1 MSATTAGPRPGV
13 RPVARRRPVVPARGE
28 ALRRGVLGILV
39 ALLLWEVGTQLDEWT
54 GLAVPFVAE
63 LPPPTAVAADFGEL
77 LTTPGYWSSWSLS
90 LQRVG
95 LGFSVALLLG
105 GGIGLLMASRPR
117 VRQVFFPVLETLRPI
132 PPLAWVPLA
141 IIFWPTA
148 ELSITFVTFLGAFF
162 PIVLNTVGGSDE
174 IDRRFLLAARSMGA
188 NRRVIFRRVILPATM
203 PALVTG
209 AAVGMG
215 ITWEVVVAAE
225 LISGGGQSSG
235 DGGLGFLVWN
245 AYQGGDLPRVVVAMV
260 SLGIAG
266 YLASALVRRLG
277 ERLMPWRKAA
287 S

>member
-1 MSATTAGPRPGV
+1 MSATAPQLRADIAGP
-13 RPVARRRPVVPARGE
+13 
-28 ALRRGVLGILV
+28 ALRRGVLGVLV
-39 ALLLWEVGTQLDEWT
+39 AVLVWELTTQLDEWA
-54 GLAVPFVAE
+54 GLAVPFVAK
-63 LPPPTAVAADFGEL
+63 LPAPTAVVTDFAALAGS
-77 LTTPGYWSSWSLS
+77 PGYWNSWSLS
-90 LQRVG
+90 LQRVL
-95 LGFSVALLLG
+95 LGFGVALVLG
-105 GGIGLLMASRPR
+105 GGLGLLMATRPL
-117 VRQVFFPVLETLRPI
+117 VKQTFFPVLETLRPI

-141 IIFWPTA
+141 IIFWPTQ

-162 PIVLNTVGGSDE
+162 PIVLNTVGGADQ

-188 NRRVIFRRVILPATM
+188 NRRVIFRRVILPATL
-203 PALVTG
+203 PSLITG

-266 YLASALVRRLG
+266 YLASALVRLLG
-277 ERLMPWRKAA
+277 DRLMPWKKASA
-287 S
+287 

>member
-1 MSATTAGPRPGV
+1 MSALTLRPTLDLRSTAF
-13 RPVARRRPVVPARGE
+13 
-28 ALRRGVLGILV
+28 RRGLVGIVV
-39 ALLLWEVGTQLDEWT
+39 AVLLWEVATQLDEWI
-54 GLAVPFVAE
+54 GVAVPFLAKLPAPSAVFTDFVE
-63 LPPPTAVAADFGEL
+63 LVP
-77 LTTPGYWSSWSLS
+77 TPGYWNSWSLS

-95 LGFSVALLLG
+95 LGFGVALLLG
-105 GGIGLLMASRPR
+105 GGSGLLMASRPL
-117 VRQVFFPVLETLRPI
+117 VRQTFFPVLETLRPI

-174 IDRRFLLAARSMGA
+174 IDRRYLLAARSMGA
-188 NRRVIFRRVILPATM
+188 NRRVIFRRVILPATL
-203 PALVTG
+203 PSLVTG

-245 AYQGGDLPRVVVAMV
+245 AYQGGDLPRVIVAMV
-260 SLGIAG
+260 SLGVAG
-266 YLASALVRRLG
+266 YLGSALVRRLG
-277 ERLMPWRKAA
+277 YRLMPWKKA
-287 S
+287 SS